1 MSNKELSQK
10 MKSALLSTKSDE
22 VKSELSFDE
31 VMQEMAGQIDEL
43 KAAKTAAEAELEES
57 KSKQAEVVD
66 AIEALKAKLAET
78 NPEETEEVKSAR
90 AMFTKSMTETGGEI
104 IKAGKFQGTKANGT
118 AFGAAGDIIVTE
130 FSKTIIQRILATSK
144 LVSHFGQETGIADY
158 KKKVAKGGTVA
169 SWEGEYTSTASVLVD
184 IASTSGKLTCSP
196 MVEKTVAADAFFDAY
211 SFLETDAMKRISA
224 QAAVAMLQG
233 DGVKKPKGIVKH
245 FDKVE
250 GLKPVDTRDVETFS
264 SVVATVADA
273 TLIDQLRDLVTR
285 VPAEYHGNAR
295 WGMSREA
302 FNTVYALK
310 DADGRSYLQPD
321 PQNPMNFLL
330 HGFEIVLDVTLAAD
344 APIMFG
350 DFDAG
355 FKVLNV
361 PQAIDLVAN
370 PFRVPGFMVYDIT
383 YRAGVIMG
391 ANDAIAGLF
400 LPAGE

>member
-1 MSNKELSQK
+1 
-10 MKSALLSTKSDE
+10 
-22 VKSELSFDE
+22 
-31 VMQEMAGQIDEL
+31 
-43 KAAKTAAEAELEES
+43 
-57 KSKQAEVVD
+57 
-66 AIEALKAKLAET
+66 
-78 NPEETEEVKSAR
+78 
-90 AMFTKSMTETGGEI
+90 
-104 IKAGKFQGTKANGT
+104 
-118 AFGAAGDIIVTE
+118 
-130 FSKTIIQRILATSK
+130 
-144 LVSHFGQETGIADY
+144 
-158 KKKVAKGGTVA
+158 
-169 SWEGEYTSTASVLVD
+169 
-184 IASTSGKLTCSP
+184 

-211 SFLETDAMKRISA
+211 GFLETDAMKRISA

-273 TLIDQLRDLVTR
+273 TLIDLLRDLVNS

-321 PQNPMNFLL
+321 PQNPMSFLL
-330 HGFEIVLDVTLAAD
+330 HGFEIVLDVTLAAS

-383 YRAGVIMG
+383 YRAAVIMG

-400 LPAGE
+400 LPESGV

>member
-31 VMQEMAGQIDEL
+31 VMQEMAGQIDDL
-43 KAAKTAAEAELEES
+43 KAAKTAAEAELEAS

-66 AIEALKAKLAET
+66 AIEALKAKLADT

-104 IKAGKFQGTKANGT
+104 IKAGKLQGAKN
-118 AFGAAGDIIVTE
+118 FGAAGDIIVTE
-130 FSKTIIQRILATSK
+130 FNKTITQRILETSK
-144 LVSHFGQETGIADY
+144 LVSHFGQETGILDY
-158 KKKVAKGGTVA
+158 KKKVTKGGTVA
-169 SWEGEYTSTASVLVD
+169 SWEGEYTSTVPVLVD
-184 IASTSGKLTCSP
+184 IASTGGKLTSSP
-196 MVEKTVAADAFFDAY
+196 MVEKTVAADAFFDAT

-273 TLIDQLRDLVTR
+273 TLIDLLRDLVNS

-321 PQNPMNFLL
+321 PQNPMSFLL
-330 HGFEIVLDVTLAAD
+330 HGFEIVLDVTLAAS

-383 YRAGVIMG
+383 YRAAVIMG

-400 LPAGE
+400 LPEAGV

>member
-31 VMQEMAGQIDEL
+31 VMQEMAGQIDDL
-43 KAAKTAAEAELEES
+43 KAAKTAAEAELEAS

-66 AIEALKAKLAET
+66 AIEALKAKLADT

-90 AMFTKSMTETGGEI
+90 SMFKKSMTETGGEI
-104 IKAGKFQGTKANGT
+104 IKAGKLQGAKN
-118 AFGAAGDIIVTE
+118 FGAAGDIIVTE
-130 FSKTIIQRILATSK
+130 FNKTITQRILETSK
-144 LVSHFGQETGIADY
+144 LVSHFGQETGILDY

-169 SWEGEYTSTASVLVD
+169 SWEGEYTSTVPVLVD
-184 IASTSGKLTCSP
+184 VASTGGKLTSSP

-211 SFLETDAMKRISA
+211 GFLETDAMKRISA

-273 TLIDQLRDLVTR
+273 TLIDLLRDLVNS

-321 PQNPMNFLL
+321 PQNPMSFLL
-330 HGFEIVLDVTLAAD
+330 HGFEIVLDVTLAAS

-383 YRAGVIMG
+383 YRAAVIMG

-400 LPAGE
+400 LPEAGV

>member
-31 VMQEMAGQIDEL
+31 VMQEMAGQIDDL
-43 KAAKTAAEAELEES
+43 KAAKTAAEAELEAS

-66 AIEALKAKLAET
+66 AIEALKAKLADT

-104 IKAGKFQGTKANGT
+104 IKAGKLQGAKN
-118 AFGAAGDIIVTE
+118 FGAAGDIIVTE
-130 FSKTIIQRILATSK
+130 FNKTITQRILETSK
-144 LVSHFGQETGIADY
+144 LVSHFGQETGILDY

-169 SWEGEYTSTASVLVD
+169 SWEGEYTSTVPVLVD
-184 IASTSGKLTCSP
+184 VASTGGKLTSSP

-211 SFLETDAMKRISA
+211 GFLETDAMKRISA

-273 TLIDQLRDLVTR
+273 TLIDLLRDLVNS

-321 PQNPMNFLL
+321 PQNPMSFLL
-330 HGFEIVLDVTLAAD
+330 HGFEIVLDVTLAAS

-383 YRAGVIMG
+383 YRAAVIMG

-400 LPAGE
+400 LPDAGV

>member
-31 VMQEMAGQIDEL
+31 VMQEMAGQIDDL
-43 KAAKTAAEAELEES
+43 KAAKTAAEAELEAS

-66 AIEALKAKLAET
+66 AIEALKAKLADT

-104 IKAGKFQGTKANGT
+104 IKAGKLQGAKN
-118 AFGAAGDIIVTE
+118 FGAAGDIIVTE
-130 FSKTIIQRILATSK
+130 FNKTITQRILETSK
-144 LVSHFGQETGIADY
+144 LVSHFGQETGILDY

-169 SWEGEYTSTASVLVD
+169 SWEGEYTSTVPVLVD
-184 IASTSGKLTCSP
+184 VASTGGKLTSSP

-211 SFLETDAMKRISA
+211 GFLETDAMKRISA

-273 TLIDQLRDLVTR
+273 TLIDLLRDLVNS

-321 PQNPMNFLL
+321 PQNPMSFLL
-330 HGFEIVLDVTLAAD
+330 HGFEIVLDVTLAAS

-383 YRAGVIMG
+383 YRAAVIMG

-400 LPAGE
+400 LPEAGV

>member
-31 VMQEMAGQIDEL
+31 VMQEMASQIDEL
-43 KAAKTAAEAELEES
+43 KSAKTAAEAELEAS
-57 KSKQAEVVD
+57 KSKTAEVLD
-66 AIEALKAKLAET
+66 AVESLKAKLAET

-104 IKAGKFQGTKANGT
+104 IKAGKLQGSKN
-118 AFGAAGDIIVTE
+118 FGAAGDIIVTE
-130 FSKTIIQRILATSK
+130 FNKTITQRILETSK
-144 LVSHFGQETGIADY
+144 LVSHFGQETGILDY

-169 SWEGEYTSTASVLVD
+169 SWEGEYTSTVPVLVD
-184 IASTSGKLTCSP
+184 VAATGGKLTSSP

-211 SFLETDAMKRISA
+211 GFLETDAMKRISA
-224 QAAVAMLQG
+224 QAAVSMLQG

-250 GLKPVDTRDVETFS
+250 GLKPVDTRDVETFA
-264 SVVATVADA
+264 SVVATAADA
-273 TLIDQLRDLVTR
+273 TLIDKLRDLVNS

-302 FNTVYALK
+302 FNAVYALK

-321 PQNPMNFLL
+321 PQNPMSFLL
-330 HGFEIVLDVTLAAD
+330 HGFEIVLDVTLSAT

-400 LPAGE
+400 LPDAE

>member
-31 VMQEMAGQIDEL
+31 VMQEMAGQIDDL
-43 KAAKTAAEAELEES
+43 KAAKTAAEAELEAS

-104 IKAGKFQGTKANGT
+104 IKAGKLQGTKN
-118 AFGAAGDIIVTE
+118 FGAAGDIIVTE
-130 FSKTIIQRILATSK
+130 FNKTITQRILETSK
-144 LVSHFGQETGIADY
+144 LVSHFGQETGILDY
-158 KKKVAKGGTVA
+158 KKKVTKGGTVA
-169 SWEGEYTSTASVLVD
+169 SWEGEYTSTVPVLVD
-184 IASTSGKLTCSP
+184 IASTGGKLTSSP

-211 SFLETDAMKRISA
+211 GFLETDAMKRISA

-273 TLIDQLRDLVTR
+273 TLIDLLRDLVNS
-285 VPAEYHGNAR
+285 VPTEYHGNAR

-321 PQNPMNFLL
+321 PQNPMSFLL
-330 HGFEIVLDVTLAAD
+330 HGFEIVLDVTLAD

-361 PQAIDLVAN
+361 PQAIDLIAN
-370 PFRVPGFMVYDIT
+370 PYRVPGFMVYDIT

-400 LPAGE
+400 LPEAGV

>member
-31 VMQEMAGQIDEL
+31 VMQEMASQIDEL
-43 KAAKTAAEAELEES
+43 KSAKTAAEAELEAS
-57 KSKQAEVVD
+57 KSKTAEVLD
-66 AIEALKAKLAET
+66 AVEVLKAKLAET

-104 IKAGKFQGTKANGT
+104 IKAGKLQGSKN
-118 AFGAAGDIIVTE
+118 FGQAGDIIVTE
-130 FSKTIIQRILATSK
+130 FNKTITQRILQTSK
-144 LVSHFGQETGIADY
+144 LVSHFGQETGILDY

-169 SWEGEYTSTASVLVD
+169 SWEGEYTSTVPVLVD
-184 IASTSGKLTCSP
+184 VAATGGKLTSSP

-250 GLKPVDTRDVETFS
+250 GLKPVDTRDVETFA
-264 SVVATVADA
+264 SVVATAIDA
-273 TLIDQLRDLVTR
+273 TLIDKLRDLVNS

-344 APIMFG
+344 SPIMFG

-355 FKVLNV
+355 FKALNV

-400 LPAGE
+400 LPDGE